1 MNNEPLKQEQ
11 EQKQGY
17 KAFTGLFTRE
27 MLEATLPSILLLL
40 AALYLAYKFID
51 PAPPRKIVISTGSQD
66 QNYNAYASIYREY
79 LKQEGITLEMRPS
92 NGDLDNLKRL
102 QDDDSDVDVAFI
114 KDGVASSQGAGSLL
128 SLGSLYYEP
137 IWIFANTKDKKS
149 PNAHVRHMADL
160 KGKRIAIGKPG
171 DGAHQLALRMLSIS
185 GVDEHNS
192 KLVEIGGEQAVD
204 AMLNHQVD
212 VAILVDVPTSPLL
225 QRILSGR
232 DVELVDL
239 DDAEAFSRQMPYL
252 HHLILPEG
260 GLDLER
266 NIPSKPVSLLAPT
279 TALVVRADMHPALV
293 YLMLKV
299 ITQVH
304 GGPGLLNAKGEFPA
318 AKDADFPLSSQ
329 AAGFYKNG
337 LPFID
342 KYLPFW
348 AATFVNR
355 SLVVILPLLAILI
368 PLTKIVPVFYNWLVR
383 RKLFRCY
390 GELRY
395 LDSRLQETLSE
406 DERKEM
412 LAKLDEIENH
422 ARVLRLPV
430 TFSQYAYELRA
441 HIELVRSRLKNKA
454 G

>member
-1 MNNEPLKQEQ
+1 MSIKDKFDY
-11 EQKQGY
+11 KQGY
-17 KAFTGLFTRE
+17 KNFSGFFTRE

-51 PAPPRKIVISTGSQD
+51 PAPPRKIVISTGSPEL
-66 QNYNAYASIYREY
+66 NYNAYASIYREY
-79 LKQEGITLEMRPS
+79 LKREGITLELRTS

-102 QDDDSDVDVAFI
+102 QDDKSGVDVAFI
-114 KDGVASSQGAGSLL
+114 KDGVASSQGAGSLV

-137 IWIFANTKDKKS
+137 IWIFARGNVD
-149 PNAHVRHMADL
+149 AHHISDL
-160 KGKRIAIGKPG
+160 KGKRIAVGKSG
-171 DGAHQLALRMLSIS
+171 DGTQFMALRMLSSS
-185 GVDEHNS
+185 GIDDKNS
-192 KLVEIGGEQAVD
+192 TLVEIGGEDAVD
-204 AMLNHQVD
+204 ALLSRQVD
-212 VAILVDVPTSPLL
+212 VLILVDVPTSPLIR
-225 QRILSGR
+225 RILTGR
-232 DVELVDL
+232 EVQLIDL

-260 GLDLER
+260 ALDLAHNFPPR
-266 NIPSKPVSLLAPT
+266 PINILAPT
-279 TALVVRADMHPALV
+279 TALAVREDMHPALV

-304 GGPGLLNAKGEFPA
+304 GGPGLLNTKGEFPA
-318 AKDADFPLSSQ
+318 SKDTDFPLSAQ

-355 SLVVILPLLAILI
+355 TLIVILPLLAILI
-368 PLTKIVPVFYNWLVR
+368 PVTKVVPVFYNWLVR

-395 LDSRLQETLSE
+395 LDSRLQEKLDE
-406 DERKEM
+406 EERKE
-412 LAKLDEIENH
+412 LLDKLDEIEDR

-441 HIELVRSRLKNKA
+441 HIELVRARLKNKQA
-454 G
+454 EQH

>member
-266 NIPSKPVSLLAPT
+266 N
-279 TALVVRADMHPALV
+279 
-293 YLMLKV
+293 
-299 ITQVH
+299 
-304 GGPGLLNAKGEFPA
+304 
-318 AKDADFPLSSQ
+318 
-329 AAGFYKNG
+329 
-337 LPFID
+337 
-342 KYLPFW
+342 
-348 AATFVNR
+348 
-355 SLVVILPLLAILI
+355 
-368 PLTKIVPVFYNWLVR
+368 
-383 RKLFRCY
+383 
-390 GELRY
+390 
-395 LDSRLQETLSE
+395 
-406 DERKEM
+406 
-412 LAKLDEIENH
+412 
-422 ARVLRLPV
+422 
-430 TFSQYAYELRA
+430 
-441 HIELVRSRLKNKA
+441 
-454 G
+454 